1 MMTGYKKLK
10 LIVWLFLLVAS
21 LVGCTAPAGSSPQ
34 TSTPTIRSV
43 STYEPLGDD
52 IPFAV
57 TPDPTVHFPQLRT
70 RSAAFMEAL
79 LQGKL
84 AVTEGCLRVT
94 GSGRSHLVIWQPDF
108 FVNNNE
114 GVIEILDRNG
124 EVVARVGEEIRIGG
138 GEVPLTEKLKQ
149 LLREPL
155 PEQCRGP
162 NWSMGELV
170 SSE

>member
-1 MMTGYKKLK
+1 MTGNRKLK
-10 LIVWLFLLVAS
+10 LIAWLILLVAT
-21 LVGCTAPAGSSPQ
+21 LVGCAAPSGSSPQ
-34 TSTPTIRSV
+34 TSTTTVRSV
-43 STYEPLGDD
+43 STFEPPGDD

-84 AVTEGCLRVT
+84 AVIEGCLRVA
-94 GSGRSHLVIWQPDF
+94 GSGDGHLVIWQPDF

-138 GEVPLTEKLKQ
+138 GEVPLTEELKQ
-149 LLREPL
+149 LLREPV
-155 PEQCRGP
+155 PEQCGGP
-162 NWSMGELV
+162 YWSMGELV
-170 SSE
+170 FSE

>member
-1 MMTGYKKLK
+1 MMSGNKKLK
-10 LIVWLFLLVAS
+10 LLVWLILLVAS

-34 TSTPTIRSV
+34 TSTPTIRTV

-70 RSAAFMEAL
+70 RGEPFMEAL

-94 GSGRSHLVIWQPDF
+94 GSGRSHLVIWQPGF

-162 NWSMGELV
+162 YWSMGELV

>member
-1 MMTGYKKLK
+1 MMTGNKKLK
-10 LIVWLFLLVAS
+10 LIVWLTLLVAS

-52 IPFAV
+52 IPLAV

-70 RSAAFMEAL
+70 RGEPFMEAL

-84 AVTEGCLRVT
+84 AVIEGCLRVT
-94 GSGRSHLVIWQPDF
+94 GSGSSHLVIWQPDF
-108 FVNNNE
+108 LVNNNE
-114 GVIEILDRNG
+114 GVIEILDRSG

-162 NWSMGELV
+162 YWSMGELV
-170 SSE
+170 SNE

>member
-1 MMTGYKKLK
+1 
-10 LIVWLFLLVAS
+10 
-21 LVGCTAPAGSSPQ
+21 
-34 TSTPTIRSV
+34 
-43 STYEPLGDD
+43 
-52 IPFAV
+52 
-57 TPDPTVHFPQLRT
+57 
-70 RSAAFMEAL
+70 MEAL

-94 GSGRSHLVIWQPDF
+94 GTGRSHLVIWQPDF

-138 GEVPLTEKLKQ
+138 GEVPLTEELKQ

-155 PEQCRGP
+155 PERCRGP
-162 NWSMGELV
+162 FWSMGELV
-170 SSE
+170 PNE

>member
-1 MMTGYKKLK
+1 MTGNKKLK
-10 LIVWLFLLVAS
+10 LIVWLILLVAS

-34 TSTPTIRSV
+34 TSAPAIQLA
-43 STYEPLGDD
+43 STYEPLGDA

-57 TPDPTVHFPQLRT
+57 TPDPSVHFPPLRT
-70 RSAAFMEAL
+70 LRAAFMAAL
-79 LQGKL
+79 LPGKL
-84 AVTEGCLRVT
+84 SVTEGCWRVT

-138 GEVPLTEKLKQ
+138 GEVPLTEELKQ

-155 PEQCRGP
+155 PERCGGP
-162 NWSMGELV
+162 YWSMGELV

>member
-1 MMTGYKKLK
+1 MTGNNKLK
-10 LIVWLFLLVAS
+10 RIAWLFLLAAS

-34 TSTPTIRSV
+34 TSPPAIQLV

-84 AVTEGCLRVT
+84 AVTEGCLRVI
-94 GSGRSHLVIWQPDF
+94 GSGGSHMVIWQPDY

-138 GEVPLTEKLKQ
+138 GEVPLTEELKQ

-155 PEQCRGP
+155 PERCGGP
-162 NWSMGELV
+162 YWSMGELV

>member
-1 MMTGYKKLK
+1 MTANKKLK
-10 LIVWLFLLVAS
+10 FIVWLIPLVAS
-21 LVGCTAPAGSSPQ
+21 LVGCSPPAGSSPQ
-34 TSTPTIRSV
+34 TSTPSIRSV

-52 IPFAV
+52 IPLAV
-57 TPDPTVHFPQLRT
+57 TPDPTIHFPQLRT
-70 RSAAFMEAL
+70 RSATFMEAL

-94 GSGRSHLVIWQPDF
+94 GSGGSHLVIWQPGF

-162 NWSMGELV
+162 YWSMGELV

>member
-1 MMTGYKKLK
+1 MMTGNKKLK
-10 LIVWLFLLVAS
+10 LTVWLILLVAS
-21 LVGCTAPAGSSPQ
+21 LVGCAAPAGSSPQ

-84 AVTEGCLRVT
+84 AVRAGCLRVI
-94 GSGRSHLVIWQPDF
+94 GSGGGHLVIWQPDY
-108 FVNNNE
+108 FVNNND

-138 GEVPLTEKLKQ
+138 GEVALTEKLKQ

-155 PEQCRGP
+155 PKQCRGP
-162 NWSMGELV
+162 YWSMGELV

>member
-1 MMTGYKKLK
+1 MMSGNKKLK
-10 LIVWLFLLVAS
+10 LIVWLIPLVAS
-21 LVGCTAPAGSSPQ
+21 LVGCTAPASSSPQ
-34 TSTPTIRSV
+34 SSTPSIRSV
-43 STYEPLGDD
+43 STYGPLGDD

-57 TPDPTVHFPQLRT
+57 TPDPTIHFPQLRT

-94 GSGRSHLVIWQPDF
+94 GSGGSHLVIWQPDF
-108 FVNNNE
+108 FVNNHE

-162 NWSMGELV
+162 YWSMGELV

>member
-1 MMTGYKKLK
+1 MTGNKKLK
-10 LIVWLFLLVAS
+10 LIVWLILLVAS
-21 LVGCTAPAGSSPQ
+21 LVGCAAPAGSSPQ

-70 RSAAFMEAL
+70 RGEAHMEAL
-79 LQGKL
+79 LQGEL
-84 AVTEGCLRVT
+84 AVTEGCLRVS
-94 GSGRSHLVIWQPDF
+94 GSGGSHLVIWQPDF

-138 GEVPLTEKLKQ
+138 GQVPLTEKLEQ

-155 PEQCRGP
+155 PERCRGP
-162 NWSMGELV
+162 YWSMGELLAR
-170 SSE
+170 E